1 VLSHRRGVL
10 ALSCGAGAPSRC
22 SAFAPSSA
30 PCSCALVHGHPQAL
44 ARRRLPCRRQSATHM
59 DASKLSEAELASK
72 YLPSSSANPATGG
85 SMYAQP
91 ASGGSLD
98 GATEVKAGILW
109 LNSTTQYGPQGVLIW
124 NAENQTDKCCCLTAY
139 QGRQHILMPL
149 DQITHSHVLFAKQR
163 QPTLLVVAALI
174 LLAGGYFSQK
184 DWSPMGYAAAVALVL
199 VCAYIFNSKTR
210 MMAKFVSPTQ
220 EIAVYWNIEG
230 SGSHNEASDNFG
242 VCAAYKAVWQV
253 EQARMALLATRR

>member
-1 VLSHRRGVL
+1 
-10 ALSCGAGAPSRC
+10 
-22 SAFAPSSA
+22 
-30 PCSCALVHGHPQAL
+30 
-44 ARRRLPCRRQSATHM
+44 M

-91 ASGGSLD
+91 ASGGPLD
-98 GATEVKAGILW
+98 GATEVKAGMLW
-109 LNSTTQYGPQGVLIW
+109 LNSTTQYGPQEVLIW
-124 NAENQTDKCCCLTAY
+124 NAENQTDTCCCLTAY

-163 QPTLLVVAALI
+163 HPTLLYVAALI
-174 LLAGGYFSQK
+174 LFAGGYFSGSSSQE
-184 DWSPMGYAAAVALVL
+184 DMSPMGYAAAVALVL
-199 VCAYIFNSKTR
+199 VCAYCLTSKTQ

-253 EQARMALLATRR
+253 EQARVALLATRR